1 MRFCSPV
8 HPVIPHRFAPLS
20 SHTLAKSPRI
30 HYTKRMSDPY
40 FQSLF
45 AERIGG
51 VQYGKSNEIYKFEKI
66 KRAKRQA
73 LADFPN
79 RSLLDFGIGENDA
92 MADENVRRVMS
103 QQINLPENRGYADN
117 GCIEFNEAVA
127 RFMKQT
133 FAVEL
138 DPATEINHSIGSKP
152 ALAMLPYCFINPG
165 DVTMMTVP
173 GYPVAG
179 THTRYCGGSVYSLPL
194 TAENGFYPDFHAVP
208 AEVWSKT
215 KLLVL
220 NYPNSPTG
228 QVATPEFFKS
238 VIELAHRHQF
248 VVVQDA
254 AHVMFT
260 YGVPPISFL
269 QVPGAKEVG
278 VEIHSLSKGWNM
290 IGWRIA
296 WVCGNARI
304 VQAFADVKDNSDSG
318 QFLAIQKSAI
328 AALGDPTIPAEANR
342 KYSRRL
348 EKLVATLRQFNFE
361 CEVPGGTYF
370 LYVKAPKGLESG
382 LQFANAEEV
391 SQYLIREQSICTVPW
406 DNAGAYLRFSVTY
419 IAEDEI
425 AEDDLMLQLAER
437 LGNIAFTF

>member
-1 MRFCSPV
+1 
-8 HPVIPHRFAPLS
+8 
-20 SHTLAKSPRI
+20 
-30 HYTKRMSDPY
+30 MSDPY
-40 FQSLF
+40 FQQLF

-51 VQYGKSNEIYKFEKI
+51 AAYGKSNEIYKFEKI

-73 LADFPN
+73 IKDFPD
-79 RSLLDFGIGENDA
+79 RPLLDFGIGENDA

-117 GCIEFNEAVA
+117 GCAEFKEAVA
-127 RFMKQT
+127 RFMHRT
-133 FAVEL
+133 FNVEL
-138 DPATEINHSIGSKP
+138 DPATEINHAIGSKP

-165 DVTMMTVP
+165 DAQSVAAHKSDGGDIAMITVP

-179 THTRYCGGSVYSLPL
+179 THTRYCGGTVYNLPL
-194 TAENGFYPDFHAVP
+194 TAEHNFYPDFNAVP
-208 AEVWSKT
+208 ADVWKRT

-228 QVATPEFFKS
+228 QVATEDFYKR
-238 VIELAHRHQF
+238 VIELALKHQF

-260 YGVPPISFL
+260 YGQEPISFL
-269 QVPGAKEVG
+269 QVSGAKDVG
-278 VEIHSLSKGWNM
+278 VEVHSLSKGWNM
-290 IGWRIA
+290 IGWRIG

-304 VQAFADVKDNSDSG
+304 VQAFSDVKDNSDSG

-328 AALGDPTIPAEANR
+328 AALDDPNIPVEARR
-342 KYSRRL
+342 KYHRRL

-370 LYVKAPKGLESG
+370 LYVKAPKGLADG
-382 LQFANAEEV
+382 TQFADGEAV

-419 IAEDEI
+419 LAEDEL
-425 AEDDLMLQLAER
+425 AEDDLMFQLSER
-437 LGNIAFTF
+437 LGNIAFAF